1 MPLSNPTSKSEATPK
16 DILEWTQGQALIAT
30 GSPFAP
36 VIYQGKTYSIS
47 QCNNVYV
54 FPGLGLGL
62 ILSQARE
69 VPVELFVKAVETVAS
84 CVKDQQDGR
93 LFPQIKDLADVSKKV
108 ALAVAEEVMRLGLT
122 SMSASIEFEERLKK
136 IVWEPAYLEIRKTG
150 ILRRLLSAVFRR

>member
-1 MPLSNPTSKSEATPK
+1 MQSKANCPLPNINDLGEKNV
-16 DILEWTQGQALIAT
+16 LELTQEQA
-30 GSPFAP
+30 FNWEDN
-36 VIYQGKTYSIS
+36 SIS
-47 QCNNVYV
+47 QCSNVYV
-54 FPGLGLGL
+54 FLGLGL

-69 VPVELFVKAVETVAS
+69 VSAVETVAS

-150 ILRRLLSAVFRR
+150 ILRRWLSAVFRR